1 MINFGS
7 IFLVALALS
16 MDAFSVAIS
25 LGINSQEFKKK
36 LLFILLVGCCH
47 YLFPWIGINLGK
59 TFLDSFILNGEKV
72 LGIILI
78 ILSIEMIY
86 EYFHYDGEINF
97 TYKSIILMAISV
109 SIDSFMTGIG
119 LYSLQ
124 TNIYIILLIFS
135 ITSMFFSLLGILLGK
150 WFNKIA
156 GRYSEVIGILILI
169 IIGVKY
175 CLF

>member
-1 MINFGS
+1 
-7 IFLVALALS
+7 
-16 MDAFSVAIS
+16 
-25 LGINSQEFKKK
+25 
-36 LLFILLVGCCH
+36 
-47 YLFPWIGINLGK
+47 
-59 TFLDSFILNGEKV
+59 
-72 LGIILI
+72 
-78 ILSIEMIY
+78 MIY

-124 TNIYIILLIFS
+124 TYIYIILLIFS

-156 GRYSEVIGILILI
+156 GRYSEVISILILI
-169 IIGVKY
+169 ILGVKY